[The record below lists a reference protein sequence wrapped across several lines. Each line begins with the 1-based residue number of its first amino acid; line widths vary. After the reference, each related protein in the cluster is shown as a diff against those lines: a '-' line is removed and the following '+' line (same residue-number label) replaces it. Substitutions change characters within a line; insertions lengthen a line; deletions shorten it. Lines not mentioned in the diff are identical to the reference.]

1 VLQRLWLDARLAS
14 RVWLC
19 RFPRS
24 PLGNGKRVMPDEATE
39 PSLPEGGPSVRSFAE
54 PHGRF
59 FLIAISTA
67 AFASCIGVAFVG
79 QLLTGVPAA
88 GPFNKT
94 EILEPATWAAAL
106 IITLPMFALLYF
118 ERRTR
123 IVWLRELWHLSSELL
138 GPVVA
143 RVTFAELVVV
153 SLFAGLGEELLF
165 RGFLQSWLGGHGLLV
180 ALIVP
185 NVLFGVL
192 HWISRSY
199 AICSFCIGL
208 YFSCL
213 LHFAESVNLTA
224 LIIAHSLYD
233 LVALLCLAREM
244 RQQYAAD

>member
-1 VLQRLWLDARLAS
+1 M
-14 RVWLC
+14 
-19 RFPRS
+19 
-24 PLGNGKRVMPDEATE
+24 MPDEATE
-39 PSLPEGGPSVRSFAE
+39 PSQSERASGERRLDE

-59 FLIAISTA
+59 FLMAISAGALA
-67 AFASCIGVAFVG
+67 ACVGVSFVG
-79 QLLTGVPAA
+79 GLVTGVPAA
-88 GPFNKT
+88 GFFDRSD
-94 EILEPATWAAAL
+94 IFEPATWAAAVT
-106 IITLPMFALLYF
+106 ITLPMFALLYF

-143 RVTFAELVVV
+143 RVTFAELLVV
-153 SLFAGLGEELLF
+153 SLFAGFGEELLF

-192 HWISRSY
+192 HWISRNY
-199 AICSFCIGL
+199 AVCSFCIGL

-213 LHFAESVNLTA
+213 LHFADSVNLTA

-233 LVALLCLAREM
+233 LVALLCLAQEM
-244 RQQYAAD
+244 RQQDAAG